1 MFLRIIA
8 LIVAASALGACESI
22 SGAFMTPPMAKTG
35 AVQPET
41 PPPSFMAFFELGST
55 SLSDQTKT
63 TIAQAAQVYKTR
75 ANAKVTVTGYADT
88 IGSPAANM
96 QLSQRRA
103 DAVKAGL
110 VAAGVPAA
118 AITTSASGETA
129 PLVDTGPQAK
139 EPRNRRVVISFS

>member
-1 MFLRIIA
+1 MFNKLFV
-8 LIVAASALGACESI
+8 LIVAAFALGACESVM
-22 SGAFMTPPMAKTG
+22 APPMSKTG

-41 PPPSFMAFFELGST
+41 PPPAFMTFFELGST
-55 SLSDQTKT
+55 ALSEQSKT

-88 IGSPAANM
+88 VGAPAMNM

-110 VAAGVPAA
+110 GAGGVTAAV
-118 AITTSASGETA
+118 ITTAASGETSL
-129 PLVDTGPQAK
+129 LVDTGPQAK
-139 EPRNRRVVISFS
+139 EPRNRRVVIVVN

>member
-1 MFLRIIA
+1 MFSKLLV
-8 LIVAASALGACESI
+8 LIVAAFTLGACET
-22 SGAFMTPPMAKTG
+22 FMAPPMAKTG
-35 AVQPET
+35 ALQPET
-41 PPPSFMAFFELGST
+41 PPPSFMAFFDLGSVA
-55 SLSDQTKT
+55 LSEQSKT

-88 IGSPAANM
+88 VGAPAMNM

-118 AITTSASGETA
+118 AITTAASGETSL
-129 PLVDTGPQAK
+129 LVDTGQQTK
-139 EPRNRRVVISFS
+139 EPRNRRVVITVN

>member
-1 MFLRIIA
+1 
-8 LIVAASALGACESI
+8 
-22 SGAFMTPPMAKTG
+22 MT
-35 AVQPET
+35 
-41 PPPSFMAFFELGST
+41 FFELGST
-55 SLSDQTKT
+55 ALSDQSKT

-88 IGSPAANM
+88 VGAPAMNM

-118 AITTSASGETA
+118 VITTAASGETSL
-129 PLVDTGPQAK
+129 LVDTGPQAK
-139 EPRNRRVVISFS
+139 EPRNRRVVIVVN